1 MESSATWTV
10 GVFAAMA
17 AGAAGS
23 LHCLAMCGLW
33 ACAPLANATKQ
44 RWQVA
49 GSWQLGRLVGYAAVG
64 AAWGTLGAGIAALL
78 PSLRTAFPWLMVL
91 GLLLT
96 AVDLSQW
103 FKPFPVLS
111 KLTRYITQ
119 RAAAWVPPVRALV
132 MGAMTPLLPCGLLY
146 GMALSAGAAGTAH
159 GGAAVMAAFA
169 LGSMPALVLAQ
180 SQQRW
185 LHAFPRFRRYGR
197 PVLFVATALVL
208 AFRIYAQQA
217 TPEAPHCH

>member
-10 GVFAAMA
+10 GVFAALA

-33 ACAPLANATKQ
+33 ACAPLANASSN
-44 RWQVA
+44 RWQIA
-49 GSWQLGRLVGYAAVG
+49 GSWQLGRLAGYGLVG
-64 AAWGTLGAGIAALL
+64 AAWGTLGAGVAALV
-78 PSLRTAFPWLMVL
+78 PQLRAVFPWLMVI

-96 AVDLSQW
+96 AVDLSRW
-103 FKPFPVLS
+103 IKPLPALS
-111 KLTRYITQ
+111 RLTRRFTQ
-119 RAAAWVPPVRALV
+119 QAATWVPPVRALA

-146 GMALSAGAAGTAH
+146 GMALSAGAAGTAY

-169 LGSMPALVLAQ
+169 VGSMPALLLAQ

-185 LHAFPRFRRYGR
+185 LQAFPRLKRYGR
-197 PVLFVATALVL
+197 PVLFVATAMVL

-217 TPEAPHCH
+217 APEAPHCH